1 MTTLAHLP
9 VETASDGDGLHA
21 LGVLVTEAAAARL
34 GFSFAEIERTMAS
47 SVWGTARGMIEREFG
62 GTYRGYYP
70 KCDMEARSA
79 AVIAE
84 VFGAISKTLG
94 DPRRALR
101 IGTYMSPALR
111 TAGDRADG

>member
-21 LGVLVTEAAAARL
+21 LAVLVTEAAATRL
-34 GFSFAEIERTMAS
+34 GFSFAEIERAMAS
-47 SVWGTARGMIEREFG
+47 SVWGTAREMIEREFG

-70 KCDMEARSA
+70 KCDMEVRSA

-84 VFGAISKTLG
+84 VFDAIAEMLG

-101 IGTYMSPALR
+101 TGIYMSPALR
-111 TAGDRADG
+111 NAGERADG